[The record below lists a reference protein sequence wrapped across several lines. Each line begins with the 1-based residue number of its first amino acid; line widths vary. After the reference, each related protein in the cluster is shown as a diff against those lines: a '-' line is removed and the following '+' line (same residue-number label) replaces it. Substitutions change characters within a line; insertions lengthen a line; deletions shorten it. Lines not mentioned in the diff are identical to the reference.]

1 MSGWVRTLT
10 AAALV
15 CVCVGSQTSAADEN
29 AAGVAGRWKLV
40 VLSYGPDEFYVV
52 TLGAPSGEKLE
63 GTLDSFQQQFGDM
76 KLASAEYADG
86 VLRLD
91 VQIQALGGVSTF
103 RGKEVDKGDD
113 AGRILGTI
121 DIGGNLH
128 PARLERTEETKL
140 APLGRGEF
148 VRQVLTVLREGSEPA
163 DKVAKLGE
171 LIDKAKAP
179 YAEQAYAALLGLAI
193 RAGLTEDDVRQR
205 VDQWTGMAAGYGK
218 DYLFEVRLKAAQAMF
233 NTKELASLAVSQ
245 VQEAVKLLDEGASA
259 SKQARAWQAMVAAA
273 TAAGQRD
280 LVSQAEAV
288 LAKLEAQL
296 DAEYLA
302 KVPPF
307 KPEKFSG
314 RQQSENNRIVVME
327 LFTGAQCP
335 PCVAADVAFD
345 ALLKTYE
352 ADTLIALQY
361 HLHIPGPDPLTNPDS
376 EARSAYYQV
385 GGTPSTYFNG
395 LEAAGGGGGM
405 ANAEANYKQY
415 RSIIDP
421 ALEDKAQASIDLKVT
436 RDGSKL
442 SIAAK
447 ARRNTDGNNKDEGE
461 SSSLRL
467 RIVLTEETVRY
478 VGGNGIRFHHHVV
491 RGFPGGVDGTPFTDN
506 RATAELTVD
515 LNDIRKSL
523 QEYLDQ
529 AAQQNPF
536 PKALPPIELEE
547 LSVVALVQDDSD
559 HAILHAVSVP
569 VPKE

>member
-1 MSGWVRTLT
+1 MSGWVRALT

-15 CVCVGSQTSAADEN
+15 CLCGGGHTIAADEE
-29 AAGVAGRWKLV
+29 AVGLAGRWKLV

-52 TLGAPSGEKLE
+52 TLGAPAEGKLE
-63 GTLDSFQQQFGDM
+63 GTLDSGQQQFGQM
-76 KLASAEYADG
+76 KLVSAEYADD

-91 VQIQALGGVSTF
+91 VQIQALGGVLTF
-103 RGKEVDKGDD
+103 RGKAVDKGDD
-113 AGRILGTI
+113 AGRVLGTI
-121 DIGGNLH
+121 EIGGNLH

-148 VRQVLTVLREGSEPA
+148 VRQVLTILQEESEPA

-171 LIDKAKAP
+171 MIDKAKAP
-179 YAEQAYAALLGLAI
+179 YAEQAYAALLSLAI
-193 RAGLTEDDVRQR
+193 AAGLTQDDVQQR
-205 VDQWTGMAAGYGK
+205 VDQWTGMAAGYGSE
-218 DYLFEVRLKAAQAMF
+218 YLFEVRLKAAQALG
-233 NTKELASLAVSQ
+233 NSRELAAMAVSQ
-245 VQEAVKLLDEGASA
+245 AQEAVKSLHEGTSA
-259 SKQARAWQAMVAAA
+259 GKQARAWQAMVAAA
-273 TAAGQRD
+273 TAAGQND
-280 LVSQAEAV
+280 LVSQAEAM

-314 RQQSENNRIVVME
+314 RKQSENNRVVVME
-327 LFTGAQCP
+327 LFTGTQCP

-352 ADTLIALQY
+352 ADTLVALQY

-405 ANAEANYKQY
+405 ANAEAKYHQY

-421 ALEDKAQASIDLKVT
+421 ALEDKAQATIDLKVK

-442 SIAAK
+442 TVAAK
-447 ARRNTDGNNKDEGE
+447 AHRKTDDKNKDEGE

-491 RGFPGGVDGTPFTDN
+491 RAFPGGVEGSPFTKN
-506 RATAELTVD
+506 RATAQLTVD
-515 LNDIRKSL
+515 LNDIRNSL
-523 QEYLDQ
+523 QEYLDRTG
-529 AAQQNPF
+529 QQNPF
-536 PKALPPIELEE
+536 PKTLPPIELED